1 LPADLTLAVAV
12 EALAGAL
19 LVGFLIGAQREAAGG
34 DRHPGLRDFLLV
46 ALAGGICGVVD
57 MAWLDAAALLSIVA
71 LFAVY
76 HYECRDHRT
85 GITTE
90 LAAAAVFLLALLAAS
105 WKLPFAMPLAI
116 GTAIIIAVFLEA
128 RERLHKLLRET
139 ITEAEFNATLRFV
152 TLVLV
157 IYPLL
162 PVGAYGPY
170 SFFIPRQVWLF
181 VILISSISYVGYFLE
196 KFLGEEK
203 GLIYTSI
210 LGGLASTT
218 AATMHFA
225 RNQKEAQKEG
235 SDETIGL
242 WRAFVIANSVQFPRA
257 LLIVAL
263 VNTDL
268 AALLALPMVVM
279 TLGGIVLAEVLRRW
293 PHKHTTAPAM
303 APGNP
308 FRLMPALQF
317 GALFTVIVFLSKA
330 ASDRLGT
337 GAFLGTSLL
346 GGLVDVA
353 TVIAPAADL
362 IRAHQLS
369 LVSAGIAVL
378 FALASNA
385 ALKVVL
391 AAVSGTLRFAMLVL
405 ASFVYWAIAGAAAWW
420 IAVHF
425 VLGRWIVA
433 N

>member
-1 LPADLTLAVAV
+1 M
-12 EALAGAL
+12 AGAL
-19 LVGFLIGAQREAAGG
+19 LVGLLIGAQREEAGG

-57 MAWLDAAALLSIVA
+57 LPLLDASALLSIVA
-71 LFAVY
+71 VFAVL
-76 HYECRDHRT
+76 HYEDRAHRR

-90 LAAAAVFLLALLAAS
+90 LAAVAVFLLALLAAS
-105 WKLPFAMPLAI
+105 WKVHFAMPLAV
-116 GTAIIIAVFLEA
+116 GTAIVAAVFLEA

-181 VILISSISYVGYFLE
+181 VILISSISYAGYFLE

-225 RNQKEAQKEG
+225 KMDKERPG
-235 SDETIGL
+235 ETIGL
-242 WRAFVIANSVQFPRA
+242 WRAFAIANSVQFPRA

-263 VNTDL
+263 VNADL
-268 AALLALPMVVM
+268 AVLLALPMVVM
-279 TLGGIVLAEVLRRW
+279 TLCGILLAEVLRRW
-293 PHKHTTAPAM
+293 PHKHSTAPAM

-317 GALFTVIVFLSKA
+317 GALFTAIVFVSRA
-330 ASDRLGT
+330 ASARLGT

-362 IRAHQLS
+362 ISAHRLS
-369 LVSAGIAVL
+369 LGSAGIAVL
-378 FALASNA
+378 LALASNA
-385 ALKVVL
+385 VLKVVL
-391 AAVSGTLRFAMLVL
+391 AALSGTLRFAMLLL
-405 ASFVYWAIAGAAAWW
+405 ASFVFWAVAGAAAWW
-420 IAVHF
+420 IAARF
-425 VLGRWIVA
+425 VLGRWIAA

>member
-1 LPADLTLAVAV
+1 LPAELTLTVAV

-19 LVGFLIGAQREAAGG
+19 LVGLLIGAQREAAGG

-46 ALAGGICGVVD
+46 ALAGGICGLVD
-57 MAWLDAAALLSIVA
+57 KPWLDAATLLSIVA
-71 LFAVY
+71 LFAVF
-76 HYECRDHRT
+76 HYEDRAHRT

-90 LAAAAVFLLALLAAS
+90 LAAVAVFLLALLAAS
-105 WKLPFAMPLAI
+105 WKVHFAMPLAI
-116 GTAIIIAVFLEA
+116 GTAIIAAVFLEA

-181 VILISSISYVGYFLE
+181 VILISSISYIGYFFE

-203 GLIYTSI
+203 GLIYTSV

-225 RNQKEAQKEG
+225 KVAKERPE
-235 SDETIGL
+235 ETMGQ
-242 WRAFVIANSVQFPRA
+242 WRAFAIANSVQFPRA

-279 TLGGIVLAEVLRRW
+279 TLGAILLAEVLRRR

-317 GALFTVIVFLSKA
+317 GALFTAIVFVSKA

-337 GAFLGTSLL
+337 GAFLATSLL
-346 GGLVDVA
+346 GGLVDVS

-378 FALASNA
+378 LALASNA

-391 AAVSGTLRFAMLVL
+391 AALSGTLKFAMLVL
-405 ASFVYWAIAGAAAWW
+405 VSFVYWAVAGAAAWW

-425 VLGRWIVA
+425 VLGRWIA
-433 N
+433 AS

>member
-1 LPADLTLAVAV
+1 LPAELTLTVAV

-19 LVGFLIGAQREAAGG
+19 LVGLLIGAQREAAGG

-57 MAWLDAAALLSIVA
+57 LPWLDAATLLSIAA
-71 LFAVY
+71 LFAVL
-76 HYECRDHRT
+76 HYEDREHRT

-90 LAAAAVFLLALLAAS
+90 LAAVAVFLLALLAAS
-105 WKLPFAMPLAI
+105 WKLHFAMPLAV
-116 GTAIIIAVFLEA
+116 GTAIIMAVFLEA

-139 ITEAEFNATLRFV
+139 ITEAEFNGTLGFV

-162 PVGAYGPY
+162 PAGAYGWY
-170 SFFIPRQVWLF
+170 SFFSPRQVWLF
-181 VILISSISYVGYFLE
+181 VILISSISYIGYFFE

-203 GLIYTSI
+203 GLIFTSL

-218 AATMHFA
+218 AATVHFA
-225 RNQKEAQKEG
+225 KMDKERPG
-235 SDETIGL
+235 ETIGL
-242 WRAFVIANSVQFPRA
+242 WRAFAIANSVQFPRA

-279 TLGGIVLAEVLRRW
+279 TLCGVALSRVLRRW

-308 FRLMPALQF
+308 FRLIPALQF
-317 GALFTVIVFLSKA
+317 GALFTAIVFVSKA

-369 LVSAGIAVL
+369 LNSAGIAVL
-378 FALASNA
+378 LALASNA

-391 AAVSGTLRFAMLVL
+391 AALSGTLRFAMLVL
-405 ASFVYWAIAGAAAWW
+405 ASFVYWAIAGAGAWW
-420 IAVHF
+420 VAVHF
-425 VLGRWIVA
+425 VLGRWIAA

>member
-1 LPADLTLAVAV
+1 LPAELTLTVAV

-19 LVGFLIGAQREAAGG
+19 LVGLLIGAQREAAGG

-57 MAWLDAAALLSIVA
+57 LPWLDAATLLSIAA
-71 LFAVY
+71 LFAVL
-76 HYECRDHRT
+76 HYEDREHRT

-90 LAAAAVFLLALLAAS
+90 LAAVAVFLLALLAAS
-105 WKLPFAMPLAI
+105 WKLHFAMPLAV
-116 GTAIIIAVFLEA
+116 GTAIIMAVFLEA

-139 ITEAEFNATLRFV
+139 ITEAEFNGTLGFV

-162 PVGAYGPY
+162 PAGAYGWY
-170 SFFIPRQVWLF
+170 SFFSPRQVWLF
-181 VILISSISYVGYFLE
+181 VILISSISYIGYFFE

-203 GLIYTSI
+203 GLIFTSL

-218 AATMHFA
+218 AATVHFA
-225 RNQKEAQKEG
+225 KMDKERPG
-235 SDETIGL
+235 ETIGL
-242 WRAFVIANSVQFPRA
+242 WRAFAIANSVQFPRA

-279 TLGGIVLAEVLRRW
+279 TLCGVTLSRVLRRW
-293 PHKHTTAPAM
+293 PHKHTSAPAM

-308 FRLMPALQF
+308 FRLIPALQF
-317 GALFTVIVFLSKA
+317 GALFTAIVFVSKA

-369 LVSAGIAVL
+369 LNSAGIAVL
-378 FALASNA
+378 LALASNA

-391 AAVSGTLRFAMLVL
+391 AALSGTLRFAMLVL
-405 ASFVYWAIAGAAAWW
+405 ASFVYWAIVGAGAWW
-420 IAVHF
+420 VAVHF
-425 VLGRWIVA
+425 VLGRWIAA

>member
-1 LPADLTLAVAV
+1 MPAELTLAVAV
-12 EALAGAL
+12 EALAAAL
-19 LVGFLIGAQREAAGG
+19 LVGLLIGAQREAAGG

-46 ALAGGICGVVD
+46 SLAGGICGVVD
-57 MAWLDAAALLSIVA
+57 RPWLDVTTLLCITG
-71 LFAVY
+71 LFAVL
-76 HYECRDHRT
+76 HYEDREHRS

-90 LAAAAVFLLALLAAS
+90 LAAVAVFLLALLAAS
-105 WKLPFAMPLAI
+105 WRLPFAMPLAI
-116 GTAIIIAVFLEA
+116 GTAIIAAVFLEA

-139 ITEAEFNATLRFV
+139 ITEAEFNATLGFV

-162 PVGAYGPY
+162 PVGAYGWY
-170 SFFIPRQVWLF
+170 SFFSPRQVWLF
-181 VILISSISYVGYFLE
+181 VILISSISYVGYFFE

-225 RNQKEAQKEG
+225 KMDKERPG
-235 SDETIGL
+235 ETIGL

-279 TLGGIVLAEVLRRW
+279 TLCGIVLAEVLRRW

-308 FRLMPALQF
+308 FRLIPALQF
-317 GALFTVIVFLSKA
+317 GALFTAIVFISKA
-330 ASDRLGT
+330 ASAQLGT
-337 GAFLGTSLL
+337 AWFQATSLL
-346 GGLVDVA
+346 GGLVDVS

-378 FALASNA
+378 LALASNA

-391 AAVSGTLRFAMLVL
+391 AAMSGTLRFATLVL
-405 ASFVYWAIAGAAAWW
+405 ASFVFWAVAGSAAWW

-425 VLGRWIVA
+425 VLGRWIAA